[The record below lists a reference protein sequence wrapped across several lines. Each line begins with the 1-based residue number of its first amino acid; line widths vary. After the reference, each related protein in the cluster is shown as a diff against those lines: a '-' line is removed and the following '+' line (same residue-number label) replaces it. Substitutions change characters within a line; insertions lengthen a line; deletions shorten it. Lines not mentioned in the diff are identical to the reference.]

1 MLTRTETLERL
12 LEIRKNLSPDGKVSF
27 PNDKLETAVG
37 KVDNLILD
45 LIGSFPSI
53 RERINEIINL
63 SINNNISIKTA
74 AVAIHELIS
83 EKSLHKQKKRRR
95 KKVSNNSNHSQ
106 KMYTSKV
113 EKLEAQGWN

>member
-12 LEIRKNLSPDGKVSF
+12 LEIRKNLTLNRDIPF
-27 PNDKLETAVG
+27 PNEESETAIG

-53 RERINEIINL
+53 SVRINEIINL
-63 SINNNISIKTA
+63 TLNNNINIKTA
-74 AVAIHELIS
+74 AVAIHELIAD
-83 EKSLHKQKKRRR
+83 KALHKKNKNKI
-95 KKVSNNSNHSQ
+95 KKVSNHSKPKK

>member
-12 LEIRKNLSPDGKVSF
+12 LEIRKNLTLNRETPF
-27 PNDKLETAVG
+27 PNEESGTAIG

-53 RERINEIINL
+53 SGRINEIINL
-63 SINNNISIKTA
+63 ALDNNISIKTA

-83 EKSLHKQKKRRR
+83 EKAQQKQNKPRI
-95 KKVSNNSNHSQ
+95 KKVSNHP
-106 KMYTSKV
+106 KPKKKKYTNKI